1 MLFWRNPV
9 SVWIRKR
16 HLGHKHSYEGH
27 PFDDDTG
34 RAEDGRYRARVI
46 LAAGRASIDEEQ
58 RNDELALRTG
68 GSSLC

>member
-1 MLFWRNPV
+1 
-9 SVWIRKR
+9 
-16 HLGHKHSYEGH
+16 LGHKHSYEGH